1 MKELPKRRVCMIS
14 EHASPLA
21 AAGGIDSGGQNI
33 YVAQVARHL
42 ARFGYEVD
50 VFTRRDNNRLPH
62 VVEWKDGIRI
72 VNVDAGPP
80 KFIRKE
86 DLLPHMTEFRDYCL
100 GFMRAEKPYDVVHA
114 NFWMS
119 GLVAADIK
127 RELGTPFVVTFHA
140 LGRVRRLY
148 QGDADAFPDDR
159 FDIEQRVIAEADC
172 IIAECPQDR
181 EDLTSLYGG
190 DAAKITIVPCG
201 FDTAEFWPIDRFL
214 ARRELGLPKEEY
226 IVLQLGRIVP
236 RKGIDTAIRGFAHF
250 VRRQPVSARLLVVGG
265 EFAVADH
272 QDEPEI
278 RRLRQVADDE
288 GVGGKVVFIGR
299 RRREKLRY
307 YYNAA
312 NVFVTT
318 PWYEPFGIT
327 PLEAMACGL
336 PVIGSNVGGIK
347 YSVENG
353 KTGYLVPARDEQS
366 LAGILS
372 YLYAR
377 PSVADT
383 LGRNGVKRVNEAFTW
398 PKVTRAIADIY
409 EEVVATTA
417 RRPITREA
425 RQQIV
430 DRGFTSI
437 MQILDETRRVLH
449 PVIIEAADA
458 VVACFTKGCKVLI
471 CGNGGSAADAQ
482 HFVAEMMGRFKYRNR
497 VALPALALTADSALI
512 TAWSNDAG
520 YEHVFARQVQ
530 ALGRPGDIL
539 ICISTP
545 GTSGN
550 RIRAFEEARA
560 AGLVCIALA
569 GGKGGELAG
578 GADIGILVPAADV
591 QRTQEI
597 HLFVLHLICEL
608 VEEQMMALRPRLP
621 VDRAA
626 CVPGELSG
634 GKCALTTS
642 LE

>member
-1 MKELPKRRVCMIS
+1 MIS

-21 AAGGIDSGGQNI
+21 AAGGVDSGGQNI

-42 ARFGYEVD
+42 ARFGYEID
-50 VFTRRDNNRLPH
+50 VFTRRDNSRLPH
-62 VVEWKDGIRI
+62 IVEWKDGIRI
-72 VNVDAGPP
+72 VNVDAGPS

-86 DLLPHMTEFRDYCL
+86 ELLPHMAEFCDYCL
-100 GFMRAEKPYDVVHA
+100 RFMKLEKPYDVIHA

-127 RELGTPFVVTFHA
+127 KILGTPFVVTFHA

-159 FDIEQRVIAEADC
+159 FDIEERLIAEADRV
-172 IIAECPQDR
+172 IAECPQDR

-226 IVLQLGRIVP
+226 IVLQLGRVVP

-265 EFAVADH
+265 ESAVADH

-288 GVGGKVVFIGR
+288 GVGEKVVFVGQR
-299 RRREKLRY
+299 KREKLRY

-327 PLEAMACGL
+327 PLEAMACGV

-347 YSVENG
+347 YSVEDG
-353 KTGYLVPARDEQS
+353 KTGYLVPARDEES
-366 LAGILS
+366 LAKVLS
-372 YLYAR
+372 YLYAH
-377 PSVADT
+377 PSVSAA
-383 LGRNGVKRVNEAFTW
+383 LGQNGVKRVNEAFTW
-398 PKVTRAIADIY
+398 PKVARAIADIY
-409 EEVVATTA
+409 EDVVAATR
-417 RRPITREA
+417 RRPITREVQ
-425 RQQIV
+425 QQIV
-430 DRGFTSI
+430 DQGFTSI
-437 MQILDETRRVLH
+437 MQVLHETHRVLH

-458 VVACFTKGCKVLI
+458 VAACFIKGCKLLV

-482 HFVAEMMGRFKYRNR
+482 HFVAEMMGRFKYQNR
-497 VALPALALTADSALI
+497 AALPAVALTADSALI
-512 TAWSNDAG
+512 TAWSNDVG

-539 ICISTP
+539 ICIST
-545 GTSGN
+545 TGN
-550 RIRAFEEARA
+550 SANLIRACEEAHA
-560 AGLVCIALA
+560 AGLVCLALT
-569 GGKGGELAG
+569 GGKGGELAA
-578 GADIGILVPAADV
+578 GADIGIFVPAADV
-591 QRTQEI
+591 PRTQEI

-608 VEEQMMALRPRLP
+608 VEEQMMTVKPQLP
-621 VDRAA
+621 VDKAA
-626 CVPGELSG
+626 DVLGKVSG
-634 GKCALTTS
+634 GKLTALTTA